1 MTERRNRQEADAK
14 RPLVLIVGGHEPARA
29 VGSAPIRAG
38 VRGAPVGAGRG
49 RGRCR
54 PRGRPRAHV
63 DRLAQP
69 RGRARRDH
77 GHPAALAPRWWARLR
92 LCSAVAVLLPR
103 GRYVRLA
110 GPLGSTV
117 DVPQRRTLGVGVR
130 LNRGAWESRWR
141 DAVGSDTQRRRSQL
155 DLTAE
160 WRQQRTETR
169 VVPRD
174 ERDLR
179 RPLRRRRLRVGLP
192 AGRRLPHIRVI
203 VLMHG
208 LLARRVPVGLD
219 GGRHRERYPAST
231 RRRSGDHPDRR
242 MRCPLAETKYVSPSS
257 RRVVVTITQTSV
269 IAARR
274 CP

>member
-29 VGSAPIRAG
+29 VGSAPRRAG

-179 RPLRRRRLRVGLP
+179 R
-192 AGRRLPHIRVI
+192 AGGKVRCAFH
-203 VLMHG
+203 
-208 LLARRVPVGLD
+208 LD